1 LTPNTEMNN
10 GICEL
15 PFDFPIILKRHLD
28 LSKARPTTQKLLN
41 FAFHEDSLNRHKH
54 ILYLQ
59 NDKQKRI
66 IVN

>member
-1 LTPNTEMNN
+1 MNN

-54 ILYLQ
+54 ICIYKMINKKELL
-59 NDKQKRI
+59 
-66 IVN
+66 